1 MRALLPHP
9 SDTVDVVA
17 AYAPS
22 LRGGTDPFVRCNMIS
37 SVDGAIAHK
46 GRSGAL
52 GGPGDRRVFQVLRSW
67 ADVIVVGAGTAR
79 AEGYGPARLD
89 DGLRA
94 ARTARGQPPVPPIAV
109 VTLSG
114 RLDLA
119 SSFFCDAEAR
129 PFVVTAEGPG
139 EETLRRNGRLADLAD
154 VVVAGTGTVDLGG
167 AFEQLARHQGAGASV
182 LVEGGPSLNADV
194 VRAGLLDELCLTVSP
209 RLVGG
214 GGPRVV
220 AGDELDPP
228 VGIELVQ
235 LLEEDG
241 FFFYRLAV
249 SGSSAMRS
257 AAGRGRPRA
266 DPPTGGLGGQSSKG
280 WSAADAGGPE
290 LKDVNLCAR

>member
-17 AYAPS
+17 AYAPP

-37 SVDGAIAHK
+37 SIDGAIAHK

-52 GGPGDRRVFQVLRSW
+52 GGPADRRVFQVLRSW

-89 DGLRA
+89 EGLRA
-94 ARTARGQPPVPPIAV
+94 ARTARGQPPVPPIAA

-119 SSFFCDAEAR
+119 SPFFCDAEVR
-129 PFVVTAEGPG
+129 PFVVTAGGPG

-154 VVVAGTGTVDLGG
+154 VVVAGTGTVDLRS
-167 AFEQLARHQGAGASV
+167 AFEQLARRQGGGASV

-209 RLVGG
+209 RLVAG

-220 AGDELDPP
+220 AGEELDPP
-228 VGIELVQ
+228 VGVELVQ

-249 SGSSAMRS
+249 PGSPAMRS
-257 AAGRGRPRA
+257 VAGGGRP
-266 DPPTGGLGGQSSKG
+266 L
-280 WSAADAGGPE
+280 
-290 LKDVNLCAR
+290 V